1 MAAKKHILVDL
12 LRLKH
17 INTGLGQV
25 CLAYG
30 AELSKI
36 RHPHFQF
43 TFLVPRN
50 FAGYFGD
57 HVNYIVPSPIKHLL
71 FPQRLSKSFDLWHAI
86 HQDIHYYP
94 DKCIPLV
101 FTIHDLN
108 FIWEKTQMKI
118 RRRKNKLNFFLQRAA
133 QTIAISNY
141 TKQDIETNLS
151 TKSPIEVIYNGVNL
165 ATEVKEEPPTFIN
178 TNRFLLAIGFFK
190 PNKNYQ
196 SLVRLMNEYP
206 EKQLIIAG
214 AHNTAYGKTILEMIR
229 KKGLQN
235 RVITPGTI
243 SEADKIWLYAHCDA
257 LLFPSTNE
265 GMGLPII
272 EAMRFGKPVIAARQS
287 CIPEFGKE
295 YAYYF
300 SSFEPTAMRQSIEDG
315 LTDYHRHPERAE
327 ELKRYSEQFSWGK
340 HTQQYIQLFERLL
353 DIHP

>member
-1 MAAKKHILVDL
+1 MATKKHILVDL
-12 LRLKH
+12 LRLKY

-36 RHPHFQF
+36 RNPHFQF
-43 TFLVPRN
+43 TFLVPHN

-57 HVNYIVPSPIKHLL
+57 HVNYIVPAPIKHFL
-71 FPQRLSKSFDLWHAI
+71 FPRRLSKPFDLWHAV

-94 DKCIPLV
+94 YKHIPLV
-101 FTIHDLN
+101 FTVHDLN
-108 FIWEKTQMKI
+108 FIREKTRIKI
-118 RRRKNKLNFFLQRAA
+118 RLRKNKLNFFLQRAA

-141 TKQDIETNLS
+141 TKQDIEINLS

-165 ATEVKEEPPTFIN
+165 ATEVKEEPPAFID
-178 TNRFLLAIGFFK
+178 TNHFLLAIGVFK

-206 EKQLIIAG
+206 EKRLIIAG
-214 AHNTAYGKTILEMIR
+214 AHNTAYGKTISEMIR
-229 KKGLQN
+229 KKGLQD
-235 RVITPGTI
+235 RVITPGII
-243 SEADKIWLYAHCDA
+243 SEADKVWLYAHCEA

-287 CIPEFGKE
+287 SIPEFGRE

-300 SSFEPTAMRQSIEDG
+300 SSFEPAAMRQSIEES
-315 LTDYHRHPERAE
+315 LTDYRRHPERME
-327 ELKRYSEQFSWGK
+327 EIKRYSEQFSWKK

-353 DIHP
+353 GIS